1 MHLLDMEV
9 VLQVGSCR
17 TRAKK
22 SWALGEIQRYISV
35 MNDGTTVCR
44 TCVWYKDESIQ
55 AKVRPVS
62 ALRAGW
68 SARWRYPPGQAHWG
82 NWALGISNTYVLAW
96 TTLWCICSVYN
107 FNYMNM
113 QQSCR
118 SGPCLIMFYDTALRV
133 CCGLIATK
141 TYYSCMLLL
150 IMFCL
155 ETLRGSLDSFPL
167 GVNSKYYANLKLT
180 TYFLWSNLIILLY
193 I

>member
-1 MHLLDMEV
+1 MRYRGTFLSWMMGQLCAGHVFDTKTNQFKQRLGL
-9 VLQVGSCR
+9 
-17 TRAKK
+17 
-22 SWALGEIQRYISV
+22 WALCEL
-35 MNDGTTVCR
+35 
-44 TCVWYKDESIQ
+44 DE
-55 AKVRPVS
+55 
-62 ALRAGW
+62 
-68 SARWRYPPGQAHWG
+68 
-82 NWALGISNTYVLAW
+82 ALGGDIPLGKLTEVIGPLGSATRMCLHELLYDVYAVSGF
-96 TTLWCICSVYN
+96 TCFYN

-113 QQSCR
+113 QQSCT